1 VPVEYYGHK
10 YPIQDCRSGS
20 CIPGYLMWNGYI
32 PAHQINSYDAKTGKP
47 NGIMGVPADYQP
59 AAQPLWPYPADY
71 RDRNK
76 TNDPNYGYYGTNTVM
91 VPLANGTAQEIAY
104 GALHPWK
111 IHFNR
116 LLSFSEQ
123 MASRGVPATSCL
135 TSVQVTED
143 ETEPAARLGLAP
155 GSPLVR
161 LERIRYGGGEPFAFE
176 TTYLS
181 HIEFPGLAKAMQGR
195 GSLFEILERDHQ
207 LTLAYADEEVDATSA
222 DARVAEYL
230 DIPRGSPVL
239 RIRQVLCSS
248 SGRKVLYDVGV
259 YRSERHSLLIRR
271 FR

>member
-1 VPVEYYGHK
+1 MTARHALKELEAEGLV
-10 YPIQDCRSGS
+10 RR
-20 CIPGYLMWNGYI
+20 
-32 PAHQINSYDAKTGKP
+32 QIGLGTFVAPPKT
-47 NGIMGVPADYQP
+47 
-59 AAQPLWPYPADY
+59 
-71 RDRNK
+71 
-76 TNDPNYGYYGTNTVM
+76 
-91 VPLANGTAQEIAY
+91 
-104 GALHPWK
+104 
-111 IHFNR
+111 HFNR

-123 MASRGVPATSCL
+123 MASRGVPATSRL

-155 GSPLVR
+155 GSPLFK